1 LKPLDGVAA
10 VELTPQIVFPMIDR
24 LLGGSG
30 QTLQTIRPMTEIEQ
44 SIMQK
49 VLKLLVDNLKES
61 WRPMHAVDFA
71 VSSIENHPQMAQVV
85 SSSEMV
91 VRFTFQV
98 RMRQTT
104 AKMHLVFPTLVLAPV
119 IQVSD
124 QEWQSKKKV
133 ANDKTLLLQLPR
145 IPVNVTIET
154 GETRFPMQALLSLQ
168 AGDTLVLDQREEWP
182 VQLKVSG
189 RKKFQA
195 APKTGPS
202 KKSFVISGHNRPVR
216 EEARDGSIS

>member
-1 LKPLDGVAA
+1 
-10 VELTPQIVFPMIDR
+10 
-24 LLGGSG
+24 
-30 QTLQTIRPMTEIEQ
+30 
-44 SIMQK
+44 
-49 VLKLLVDNLKES
+49 
-61 WRPMHAVDFA
+61 MHAVDFA